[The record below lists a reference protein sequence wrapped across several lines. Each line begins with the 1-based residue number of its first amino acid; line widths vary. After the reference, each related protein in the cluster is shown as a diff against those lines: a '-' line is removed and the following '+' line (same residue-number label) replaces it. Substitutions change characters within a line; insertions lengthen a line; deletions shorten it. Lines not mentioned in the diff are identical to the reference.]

1 MKHIGIDYGS
11 KMAGTTVI
19 AYLKS
24 GKLHFAQSQKKKDAD
39 LFVEDWVAQHQPRAI
54 FLDAPLSLPGV
65 YTEPEAYDDYFYR
78 AGDRLLKAMSPMFL
92 GGLTA
97 RAMRLSRRLKQREIS
112 VIETYPSRLADI
124 LALDRQRYKKDKAY
138 LPLAASFAMG
148 QTADFQL
155 AEQPANWHQ
164 VDAMLA
170 FCSGWRYQQGQHEL
184 YGEPGEGAIVV

>member
-39 LFVEDWVAQHQPRAI
+39 LFVENWVAQHQPRAI

-78 AGDRLLKAMSPMFL
+78 AGDRLLRAMSPMFL

-97 RAMRLSRRLKQREIS
+97 RAMRLSRRLKATGNQRDRNLPFPPGG
-112 VIETYPSRLADI
+112 YPSPGPA
-124 LALDRQRYKKDKAY
+124 AL
-138 LPLAASFAMG
+138 
-148 QTADFQL
+148 
-155 AEQPANWHQ
+155 
-164 VDAMLA
+164 
-170 FCSGWRYQQGQHEL
+170 
-184 YGEPGEGAIVV
+184 